1 MADEQR
7 RAAAIVTANAAPAG
21 GAERPQ
27 LRANALGLVDCIGQS
42 VANIAPT
49 LTPAL
54 NIAVVAGLAGSGSWL
69 GFLVATVAILFVA
82 LNISILS
89 RRYTLSGSYFIYIG
103 RTVGPLAGLIAG
115 WLMIGAYLA
124 TTIAISVSEVLFL
137 QNFLA
142 SLGLKAWMPNPYL
155 AICGFV
161 AIGGIAAYRDVRLSA
176 RFGLLLEIASIFI
189 LIVITGIVVFQR
201 GTVIDA
207 RQLDLS
213 ALGYGGIMSS
223 LTFAVFSFVG
233 FESSATLARETR
245 NPARNVPMAVTLSAM
260 LAGLFFVAIT
270 YFMVLGIG
278 DDTRALGDSSAPFIV
293 MTERAGLTA
302 AGTAMYFGALISGLA
317 CLLASINAASRLM
330 FSMARYGYLAD
341 ALTTVHRRHRTPA
354 VAVVVS
360 IAVALVGSLAT
371 LPLGALEAFG
381 FAGTL
386 ATFGFLVV
394 YFLICL
400 AAPLD
405 QYRAGTLKPRH
416 LLVSGAGTLM
426 MTFVIFG
433 SLYPVPPWPQ
443 NLLPWLFLV
452 YLAAGSAWF
461 FRLTRRRPAL
471 TGAIGSDLES

>member
-1 MADEQR
+1 M
-7 RAAAIVTANAAPAG
+7 
-21 GAERPQ
+21 AERPQ

-69 GFLVATVAILFVA
+69 GFLVATVGILFVA
-82 LNISILS
+82 LNITTLS
-89 RRYTLSGSYFIYIG
+89 RRHTLSGSYFIYIG
-103 RTVGPLAGLIAG
+103 RTVGPVAGLLAG

-137 QNFLA
+137 ENFLA
-142 SLGLKAWMPNPYL
+142 SLGLQALMPNPYAAL
-155 AICGFV
+155 CGFI
-161 AIGGIAAYRDVRLSA
+161 AIGAVAAYRDVRLSA
-176 RFGLLLEIASIFI
+176 RFGLVLEVASVLI
-189 LIVITGIVVFQR
+189 LIVITAVVVSQR
-201 GTVIDA
+201 GTVIDT
-207 RQLDLS
+207 RQLDFTS
-213 ALGYGGIMSS
+213 LGYGGIMSS
-223 LTFAVFSFVG
+223 LTFAVFAFVG

-245 NPARNVPMAVTLSAM
+245 NPARNVPLAVTLSAL

-270 YFMVLGIG
+270 YFMVLGMN
-278 DDTRALGDSSAPFIV
+278 DDTRALGDSNAPFIV
-293 MTERAGLTA
+293 MTERAGLSA
-302 AGTAMYFGALISGLA
+302 AGTAIYLGALISGLA

-330 FSMARYGYLAD
+330 FSMARYGYLAA
-341 ALTTVHRRHRTPA
+341 ALERVHSRYRTPS
-354 VAVVVS
+354 VAVGVTV
-360 IAVALVGSLAT
+360 AVALVGSLAT

-405 QYRAGTLKPRH
+405 QFRAGTLTPRH
-416 LLVSGAGTLM
+416 LLVSGGGTLL
-426 MTFVIFG
+426 MTFVILG
-433 SLYPVPPWPQ
+433 SVWPVPPWPQ
-443 NLLPWLFLV
+443 NLLPLLFLA

-461 FRLTRRRPAL
+461 FRLVRPRPDL
-471 TGAIGSDLES
+471 LSAISSDRED

>member
-1 MADEQR
+1 M
-7 RAAAIVTANAAPAG
+7 
-21 GAERPQ
+21 
-27 LRANALGLVDCIGQS
+27 DCIGQS

-54 NIAVVAGLAGSGSWL
+54 NIAVIAGLAGSGSWL
-69 GFLVATVAILFVA
+69 GFVIASVGMVFVA
-82 LNISILS
+82 LNIATLS
-89 RRYTLSGSYFIYIG
+89 RRHTLSGSYFIYIG
-103 RTVGPLAGLIAG
+103 RTVGPLAGLVAG
-115 WLMIGAYLA
+115 WLMIGACLA
-124 TTIAISVSEVLFL
+124 TGIAISVSEVLFL
-137 QNFLA
+137 ENFLT
-142 SLGLKAWMPNPYL
+142 SLGLKALVPNQYVAACVFL
-155 AICGFV
+155 
-161 AIGGIAAYRDVRLSA
+161 AIGGVSAYRDVRLSA
-176 RFGLLLEIASIFI
+176 RFGLILEVASIAI
-189 LIVITGIVVFQR
+189 LIVITAVVVFQR
-201 GTVIDA
+201 GTVIDS
-207 RQLDLS
+207 RQLDFAS
-213 ALGYGGIMSS
+213 LGYGGIMSS

-245 NPARNVPMAVTLSAM
+245 NPERNVGLAVTLSAM

-317 CLLASINAASRLM
+317 CLLASLNAASRLM
-330 FSMARYGYLAD
+330 FSMARYGFLAG
-341 ALTTVHRRHRTPA
+341 ALAKVHSRYRTPSAA
-354 VAVVVS
+354 VLLAV
-360 IAVALVGSLAT
+360 AVALVGSLAT

-405 QYRAGTLKPRH
+405 QFRAGTLALRH
-416 LLVSGAGTLM
+416 LLVSGGGTLM

-443 NLLPWLFLV
+443 NLLPYLFMV
-452 YLAAGSAWF
+452 FFGVGSAWF
-461 FRLTRRRPAL
+461 FLLTRRRPDL
-471 TGAIGSDLES
+471 VRAIRSDMEA